1 MFFSFLFFFFSLRLH
16 APFFTGAFPL
26 YSLVLFNPSL
36 PLVDNVSDL
45 LDACPIRT
53 LLEALGVVVRLNI
66 LVLALFPH
74 KCGQGIRCRTFNVV
88 VAAFFSDIS

>member
-1 MFFSFLFFFFSLRLH
+1 MPLLSWRPSPYSL
-16 APFFTGAFPL
+16 PL
-26 YSLVLFNPSL
+26 YLYPNL
-36 PLVDNVSDL
+36 PLVDHVDDL

-53 LLEALGVVVRLNI
+53 LLESLGVVVRLNI
-66 LVLALFPH
+66 PVLALFPH